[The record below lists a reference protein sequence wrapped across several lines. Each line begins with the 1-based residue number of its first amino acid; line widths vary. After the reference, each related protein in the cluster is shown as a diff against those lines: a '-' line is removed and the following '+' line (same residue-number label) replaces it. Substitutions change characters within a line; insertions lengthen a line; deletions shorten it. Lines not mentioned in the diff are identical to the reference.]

1 MLENKAAI
9 IPAPQKCDRE
19 RAIATKRAV
28 SWRAEQPKKK
38 RQETGCDVACGPLGR
53 RGRYHRSNRRLP
65 RPRRPPAGGER
76 WAARS
81 GGRSIIWTRHARRVR
96 RDAIRRAPDRDAV
109 QRARE
114 SVADVD
120 WRVFKIPHPNPP
132 LSPPPG
138 RRLGARVNE
147 RSCERAPRCL
157 SDIYRSAETVSAR
170 RDGAPR
176 PSRLA
181 ETERRDRARSACQ
194 GERSPLHPRRW
205 VPQTVAGACRTAV
218 QTAFWPCGGFHTPTP
233 LPHSPASPV

>member
-1 MLENKAAI
+1 MLENKPAI

-19 RAIATKRAV
+19 SAIATESRQLAFRA
-28 SWRAEQPKKK
+28 AEEK

-120 WRVFKIPHPNPP
+120 WRVFKIPHPHPP

-157 SDIYRSAETVSAR
+157 SDIYRSAETVH
-170 RDGAPR
+170 GAHAKVKDHLFIR
-176 PSRLA
+176 EGGFLK
-181 ETERRDRARSACQ
+181 
-194 GERSPLHPRRW
+194 RSPEHVGRR
-205 VPQTVAGACRTAV
+205 CRRHSGPVVGFTRPL
-218 QTAFWPCGGFHTPTP
+218 PCPTP
-233 LPHSPASPV
+233 LLRPCKLTSS